1 MSIITNDEMRLRA
14 LAVKVQD
21 MRAKQ
26 REFFDRS
33 RRTANTIREAKAL
46 EARVDAMVAEILD
59 DRPRLF
65 E

>member
-14 LAVKVQD
+14 LAVKVEE

-33 RRTANTIREAKAL
+33 RRTATTMREAKAL
-46 EARVDAMVAEILD
+46 EARVDAMVESILD
-59 DRPRLF
+59 RQPKLF
-65 E
+65 